1 MCRYLAYCFKWWRA
15 SISLVLHWLFDSP
28 EVRFYG
34 IATFGLLLGG
44 FLTPPM
50 GVIDG
55 SVLIAAGILVSLKLI
70 SVGAYAIKQGRD
82 VSIQHKETKVSIDG
96 KEDNNDERNP
106 D

>member
-1 MCRYLAYCFKWWRA
+1 MKKIIR
-15 SISLVLHWLFDSP
+15 WLFDSP

-34 IATFGLLLGG
+34 LAAFGLLLGG
-44 FLTPPM
+44 FLAPPT

-55 SVLIAAGILVSLKLI
+55 SVLIAAGIMASMKLI

-82 VSIQHKETKVSIDG
+82 VSIQHKETTISVDG
-96 KEDNNDERNP
+96 KEGSDGNP

>member
-1 MCRYLAYCFKWWRA
+1 MRK
-15 SISLVLHWLFDSP
+15 IIHWLFDSP

-34 IATFGLLLGG
+34 LAAFGLMLWG
-44 FLTPPM
+44 FIAPPR

-55 SVLIAAGILVSLKLI
+55 SVLIAAGILVSMKLI

-82 VSIQHKETKVSIDG
+82 VSITHKETKVNIDG
-96 KEDNNDERNP
+96 KEDNNDDSNP

>member
-1 MCRYLAYCFKWWRA
+1 MKK
-15 SISLVLHWLFDSP
+15 ILHWLFDSP

-34 IATFGLLLGG
+34 IMTFALLVGG

-70 SVGAYAIKQGRD
+70 SVGAYAIKEGRS
-82 VSIQHKETKVSIDG
+82 VTIQHKETTLNVD
-96 KEDNNDERNP
+96 DE
-106 D
+106 